1 MQEREMY
8 LFLCSIYRISQEE
21 IDILKAQFGELEVLM
36 YLDEKE
42 ILKNKNLN
50 SKLLKNIV
58 KYRSHSR
65 IENIKGVLEEKN
77 IQYVCFSD
85 DDYPESLKHI
95 QMPPPILF
103 YKGDISILDHRN
115 NIAVIGSRAPT
126 NYGLSCVRKYAKELS
141 DIGMDIVS
149 GLALGIDSEA
159 HLACMNGKFGKTVA
173 VLGSP
178 IDNILPSRNRKIADK
193 ILENGGI
200 IVSEFFLGSKVH
212 PLNFSFRNRI
222 ISGLSVAVLVIE
234 AAQKSGTKRTFDY
247 AGDQGKTVFAMTGRI
262 NDPKSRGCID
272 MIIEG
277 AIPFTSVENIFRD
290 KSVFLNA
297 KEFCTLNNCKD
308 SIEYDIKSL
317 NYEKKEILELIKR
330 QGNIKIDDICNY
342 LKYKIL

>member
-21 IDILKAQFGELEVLM
+21 IDILKAQFGKLEVLM

-65 IENIKGVLEEKN
+65 IENIKGVLEEKD

-126 NYGLSCVRKYAKELS
+126 NYGLYCVRKYAKELS

-159 HLACMNGKFGKTVA
+159 HCCTW
-173 VLGSP
+173 
-178 IDNILPSRNRKIADK
+178 
-193 ILENGGI
+193 
-200 IVSEFFLGSKVH
+200 
-212 PLNFSFRNRI
+212 
-222 ISGLSVAVLVIE
+222 
-234 AAQKSGTKRTFDY
+234 KSY
-247 AGDQGKTVFAMTGRI
+247 
-262 NDPKSRGCID
+262 
-272 MIIEG
+272 
-277 AIPFTSVENIFRD
+277 
-290 KSVFLNA
+290 
-297 KEFCTLNNCKD
+297 
-308 SIEYDIKSL
+308 
-317 NYEKKEILELIKR
+317 
-330 QGNIKIDDICNY
+330 
-342 LKYKIL
+342 

>member
-21 IDILKAQFGELEVLM
+21 IDILKAQFGKLEVLM

-65 IENIKGVLEEKN
+65 IENIKGVLEEKD

-85 DDYPESLKHI
+85 D
-95 QMPPPILF
+95 
-103 YKGDISILDHRN
+103 
-115 NIAVIGSRAPT
+115 
-126 NYGLSCVRKYAKELS
+126 GLYCLRKYAKELS

-159 HLACMNGKFGKTVA
+159 HLACMNGRFGKTVA

-342 LKYKIL
+342 TGMDIKTINSNVNELLIDDYIIEMENKTYGFNV